1 MIIDRLNT
9 KELFISLDDASSQL
23 LNMIA
28 SLSEVALNTVPFHE
42 SWTAAQLASHVTK
55 SNSSISLALNME
67 AKPAER
73 DPAEK
78 VQELRRM
85 FLDFTTKF
93 QSPDFISPTQ
103 GTYEKDILISKLNR
117 SVERL
122 KEAASKVNLTD
133 IINLP
138 AFGEITKLE
147 LLHFVLYHTQRHT
160 HQLKNIIRIIEI
172 R

>member
-138 AFGEITKLE
+138 ALRNNET
-147 LLHFVLYHTQRHT
+147 
-160 HQLKNIIRIIEI
+160 
-172 R
+172 

>member
-1 MIIDRLNT
+1 MIANSLNT

-28 SLSEVALNTVPFHE
+28 SLSEAELNDVPFKN

-55 SNSSISLALNME
+55 SNSSISQALNIE

-73 DPAEK
+73 DPAER
-78 VQELRRM
+78 VQELKRM

-93 QSPDFISPTQ
+93 QSPDFISPMQ
-103 GTYEKDILISKLNR
+103 GSYEKEILISKLNR

-122 KEAASKVNLTD
+122 KEAARKVNLTD

-138 AFGEITKLE
+138 AFGEITKFE
-147 LLHFVLYHTQRHT
+147 LLHFVLYHTKRHI
-160 HQLKNIIRIIEI
+160 HQLKNIMRIIES

>member
-73 DPAEK
+73 DP
-78 VQELRRM
+78 VQRIQELRGM

-93 QSPDFISPTQ
+93 QSPDFISPKQ

>member
-1 MIIDRLNT
+1 MNCPNFIIVYLA
-9 KELFISLDDASSQL
+9 KYG
-23 LNMIA
+23 IA
-28 SLSEVALNTVPFHE
+28 KTNR
-42 SWTAAQLASHVTK
+42 K
-55 SNSSISLALNME
+55 
-67 AKPAER
+67 
-73 DPAEK
+73 
-78 VQELRRM
+78 
-85 FLDFTTKF
+85 
-93 QSPDFISPTQ
+93 
-103 GTYEKDILISKLNR
+103 ILISKLNR

>member
-73 DPAEK
+73 DPAER

-103 GTYEKDILISKLNR
+103 STYEKDILISKLNR